1 MTNLIPKHGRYRK
14 LLSFQ
19 ISQLVFDVTGRF
31 LSAILTDLVVR
42 EIRWSRQREAGFKR
56 N

>member
-1 MTNLIPKHGRYRK
+1 MTNLIPKHGGYRK

-19 ISQLVFDVTGRF
+19 ISHVFDVTVRF

-42 EIRWSRQREAGFKR
+42 EIRWSRQREAWFKR